1 MPMREARSI
10 DVAAAADA
18 AMTWATEMPSNRH
31 LRTAIGCVAP
41 MCVSGDP
48 RYAAYG
54 LRPLISSDV
63 GDGPPV
69 GAAPVPITLV
79 APAVITLVAPTPIAF
94 VAAALAS
101 ASSCSTASRG
111 ASLRRSCA
119 VQTVVAS
126 SSSMVL
132 VRVRAWSW
140 DVDMLGT
147 SRDRS
152 RDSRTRAGVKP
163 PLDAKERKVLT
174 HEETLWRRASF
185 HRVLLR
191 SIDLLRRARRHRASS
206 GPPAGRRPCRPAFG
220 ATGRRSTWWP

>member
-18 AMTWATEMPSNRH
+18 AMTWATEMPSNRP
-31 LRTAIGCVAP
+31 LRTAMGCVAP

-54 LRPLISSDV
+54 LRPPASSDV

-79 APAVITLVAPTPIAF
+79 APTPIAF

-101 ASSCSTASRG
+101 ATSCSTASRG

-152 RDSRTRAGVKP
+152 RDSRTRTGVKP

-174 HEETLWRRASF
+174 HEETLWRRASL

-191 SIDLLRRARRHRASS
+191 SIDPLRRARRHRASS
-206 GPPAGRRPCRPAFG
+206 VPPAERRPCRPAFD